1 MASEA
6 GPASFEGEVLVVWG
20 RFGLRP
26 VALAAVH
33 RLGAPTGPVV
43 ELALGGLSAGFRGRP
58 VRRVLATT
66 APGAEPHGALKWF
79 TQDRLREVHW
89 EERGLRL
96 WAKVSRRGVPARVP
110 PWTLGEGPASAR
122 PRLCTRALLARVHIE
137 VSDGGPVARFA
148 GHRHG
153 LLFSTARLAGE
164 IPWVPL
170 PRPTRAEPAPEAY

>member
-6 GPASFEGEVLVVWG
+6 RPVPFEGEVLVVWG
-20 RFGLRP
+20 RAGFRP
-26 VALAAVH
+26 QALVAVH
-33 RLGAPTGPVV
+33 RLGAQAGPVV
-43 ELALGGLSAGFRGRP
+43 ELALGGLSACFRGGP
-58 VRRVLATT
+58 VRRMLATS
-66 APGAEPHGALKWF
+66 ARGAEPHGVLKWF

-96 WAKVSRRGVPARVP
+96 WAKVGRRGVPAHVP
-110 PWTLGEGPASAR
+110 AWTLGEGPAR
-122 PRLCTRALLARVHIE
+122 GRTRLCTRVLLARVHVE
-137 VSDGGPVARFA
+137 VPDGGPVARFA

-170 PRPTRAEPAPEAY
+170 PRAARTEPAPEAY